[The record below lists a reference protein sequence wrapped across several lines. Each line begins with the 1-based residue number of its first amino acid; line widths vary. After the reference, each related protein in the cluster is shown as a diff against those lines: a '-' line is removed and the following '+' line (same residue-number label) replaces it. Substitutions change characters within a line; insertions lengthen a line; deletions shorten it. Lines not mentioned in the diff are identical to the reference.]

1 MQRLI
6 INRSN
11 ILYYMPD
18 EWRRPT
24 CISLAPATV
33 ERIDSERGEVPR
45 SRWIEKAIL
54 SRLANC
60 MEFE

>member
-1 MQRLI
+1 M
-6 INRSN
+6 SE
-11 ILYYMPD
+11 

-33 ERIDSERGEVPR
+33 DRIDYERGEMPR

-60 MEFE
+60 AEYE